1 MWSSTYTRGVIMIL
15 ASGLFLS
22 TSGIGFRIIEQA
34 SGWQILF
41 YRSFFMIGLLIGVLA
56 VKSKGR
62 LLTQFRGLRGEDFLL
77 ALFLG
82 TGIVAYVFAL
92 LLTTVANALFI
103 LSSVPFITAL
113 LGWLILREAVPS
125 RTWITIAMAM
135 IGLAIMVGN
144 GLASGR
150 YLGNLIALWLP
161 ISYAA
166 SVILVRRSSQPNM
179 LVALCLAGVVSLVCA
194 APFIGDLVIS
204 RHDLLVSAYLGIFQ
218 VGLGFTFMVL
228 GARYVPAAQVG
239 LLALVEPVLAP
250 LWAWMVAAEIPAH
263 TTLIGGAI
271 IFLAISLDGAITMW
285 RSRIQS
291 KSSGNS
297 AP

>member
-135 IGLAIMVGN
+135 IGLVIMVGN

-179 LVALCLAGVVSLVCA
+179 LIALCLAGVVSLICA

-271 IFLAISLDGAITMW
+271 IFLAISLDGAVTMW

>member
-1 MWSSTYTRGVIMIL
+1 MIL

-125 RTWITIAMAM
+125 HTWITIAMAM

>member
-113 LGWLILREAVPS
+113 LGWFILREAVPS
-125 RTWITIAMAM
+125 HTWITIAMAM

>member
-135 IGLAIMVGN
+135 IGLVIMVGN

-179 LVALCLAGVVSLVCA
+179 LIALCLAGVVSLICA

>member
-125 RTWITIAMAM
+125 HTWITIAMAM

-285 RSRIQS
+285 RSRIES
-291 KSSGNS
+291 KSSGNN

>member
-135 IGLAIMVGN
+135 IGLVIMVGN

>member
-1 MWSSTYTRGVIMIL
+1 MWSSTHSRGVIMIL

-62 LLTQFRGLRGEDFLL
+62 LLTQFRGLRGEDILL

-125 RTWITIAMAM
+125 HTWITIAMAM

-285 RSRIQS
+285 RSRIES

-297 AP
+297 AL

>member
-62 LLTQFRGLRGEDFLL
+62 LLTQFRSLRGEDFLL

-125 RTWITIAMAM
+125 HTWITIAMAM

-271 IFLAISLDGAITMW
+271 IFLAISLDGAVTMW

>member
-62 LLTQFRGLRGEDFLL
+62 LLTQFRSLRGEDFLL

-135 IGLAIMVGN
+135 IGLVIMVGN

-179 LVALCLAGVVSLVCA
+179 LIALCLAGVVSLICA

-218 VGLGFTFMVL
+218 VGLGFSGGTSWPAGTGRA
-228 GARYVPAAQVG
+228 GAGATVG
-239 LLALVEPVLAP
+239 LD
-250 LWAWMVAAEIPAH
+250 
-263 TTLIGGAI
+263 GGSRNTRPHH
-271 IFLAISLDGAITMW
+271 FNW
-285 RSRIQS
+285 RRNYFPRDQ
-291 KSSGNS
+291 
-297 AP
+297 P

>member
-62 LLTQFRGLRGEDFLL
+62 LLTQFRSLRGEDFLL

-125 RTWITIAMAM
+125 HTWITIAMAM

-285 RSRIQS
+285 RSRIES
-291 KSSGNS
+291 KSSGNN

>member
-62 LLTQFRGLRGEDFLL
+62 LLTQFRGLRGEDILL

-125 RTWITIAMAM
+125 HTWITIAMAM

-250 LWAWMVAAEIPAH
+250 LWAWMVASEIPAH

-285 RSRIQS
+285 RSRIES

-297 AP
+297 AL

>member
-135 IGLAIMVGN
+135 IGLVIMVGN

-179 LVALCLAGVVSLVCA
+179 LIALCLAGVVSLICA

-285 RSRIQS
+285 RSRIES
-291 KSSGNS
+291 KSSGNN

>member
-125 RTWITIAMAM
+125 HTWITIAMAM
-135 IGLAIMVGN
+135 IGLVIMVGN

>member
-62 LLTQFRGLRGEDFLL
+62 LLTQFRGLRGEDILL

-82 TGIVAYVFAL
+82 TGFVAYVFAL
-92 LLTTVANALFI
+92 LQTTVANALFI
-103 LSSVPFITAL
+103 FSSAPFVAAL

-125 RTWITIAMAM
+125 HTWITIAMAM

-285 RSRIQS
+285 RSRIES

-297 AP
+297 AL

>member
-62 LLTQFRGLRGEDFLL
+62 LLTQFRGLRGEDILL

-125 RTWITIAMAM
+125 HTWITIAMAM

-285 RSRIQS
+285 RSRIES

-297 AP
+297 AL

>member
-125 RTWITIAMAM
+125 HTWITIAMAM

-179 LVALCLAGVVSLVCA
+179 LIALCLAGVVSLICA

>member
-125 RTWITIAMAM
+125 HTWITIAMAM

-204 RHDLLVSAYLGIFQ
+204 RHDLLVSAYLSIFQ

>member
-125 RTWITIAMAM
+125 HTWITIAMAM
-135 IGLAIMVGN
+135 IGLVIMVGN

-166 SVILVRRSSQPNM
+166 SVILIRRSSQPNM

>member
-113 LGWLILREAVPS
+113 LGWFILREAVPS
-125 RTWITIAMAM
+125 HTWITIAMAM

-285 RSRIQS
+285 RSRIES
-291 KSSGNS
+291 KSSGNN

>member
-62 LLTQFRGLRGEDFLL
+62 LLTQFRSLRGEDFLL

-125 RTWITIAMAM
+125 HTWITIAMAM

>member
-125 RTWITIAMAM
+125 HTWITIAMAM

-285 RSRIQS
+285 RSRIES